1 MQKNKIKWAAI
12 QPLTGSFYIGARNA
26 IGHDAEFILSYHG
39 NNDYK
44 CDDYLIV
51 GDKSEVPFLVKR
63 GIDKKKIKPLGI
75 PIAPI
80 TDNNFKKETLLKKL
94 NISSLLAK

>member
-44 CDDYLIV
+44 CDDDGNIV
-51 GDKSEVPFLVKR
+51 TAGNEYSL
-63 GIDKKKIKPLGI
+63 
-75 PIAPI
+75 
-80 TDNNFKKETLLKKL
+80 TCWLKKTK
-94 NISSLLAK
+94 NKCSLLYV